1 MQQDDPRLAY
11 VLLYTDG
18 ACAGNP
24 GPGDVYDRI
33 APVEL
38 PED

>member
-1 MQQDDPRLAY
+1 MHHLGGT
-11 VLLYTDG
+11 TDST
-18 ACAGNP
+18 NP
-24 GPGDVYDRI
+24 GPGDVYDEI